1 VFVER
6 QLKCLEK
13 FDQAITD
20 YEAGLEL
27 KTNLLTFTSRQ
38 IAEAHYKLSIV
49 LDMTSG
55 RLADAIAHAQKAL
68 SSIQNRIS
76 ELREQQ
82 SNPTEPSTET
92 KPDPKGKGKATAN
105 STATSDVKSMTAT
118 QIEGEIKELSEL
130 QEDLALKVKN
140 ISRFPSC

>member
-1 VFVER
+1 
-6 QLKCLEK
+6 
-13 FDQAITD
+13 
-20 YEAGLEL
+20 
-27 KTNLLTFTSRQ
+27 
-38 IAEAHYKLSIV
+38 
-49 LDMTSG
+49 MTSG

-82 SNPTEPSTET
+82 SNPTGPSTEA
-92 KPDPKGKGKATAN
+92 KPDPKGKGKATTN